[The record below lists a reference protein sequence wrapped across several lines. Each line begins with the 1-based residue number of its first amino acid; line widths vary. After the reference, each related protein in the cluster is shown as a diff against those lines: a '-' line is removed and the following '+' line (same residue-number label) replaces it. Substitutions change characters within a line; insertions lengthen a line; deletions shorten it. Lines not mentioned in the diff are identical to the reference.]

1 VLEYLKLDVS
11 DQKQEQMF
19 LKYDKDGSGE
29 IDYAEFRQIWL
40 AVADVRKELGDRGV
54 DIPKFATRRQ
64 LQRMLEKCLDEE
76 EEAERRAMAEAE
88 RWRSWRAILEQKNEY
103 LKHARRRAH
112 DRYGR
117 GDAVLPCIICTGG
130 QKCETC
136 VMKDRF
142 GQGRK
147 RVRNSQLQRF
157 LSRPF
162 STRFG

>member
-1 VLEYLKLDVS
+1 MS

-103 LKHARRRAH
+103 LKHARRRAQVELCKAL
-112 DRYGR
+112 DAAGQIYVFGR
-117 GDAVLPCIICTGG
+117 GAMG
-130 QKCETC
+130 Q
-136 VMKDRF
+136 F
-142 GQGRK
+142 GAEAARDEAAAGREQGRK
-147 RVRNSQLQRF
+147 RVRNSQLQR
-157 LSRPF
+157 LISRSF